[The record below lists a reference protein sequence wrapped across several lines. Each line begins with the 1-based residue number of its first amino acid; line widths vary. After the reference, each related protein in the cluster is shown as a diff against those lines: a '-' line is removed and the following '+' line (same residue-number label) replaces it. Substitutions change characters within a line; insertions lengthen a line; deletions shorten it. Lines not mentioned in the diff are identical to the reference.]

1 VPCLEFLEVRFSRS
15 VEKLAWTKNLISS
28 DPLFG
33 AWSFILT

>member
-1 VPCLEFLEVRFSRS
+1 MYAMLRIFRGPFSRS

-33 AWSFILT
+33 AWSLF